1 MSLEQEVEAAFQ
13 MFDEDNSGT
22 LDCEEAKKFLED
34 WIAKNA
40 KEGAAVDVTFE
51 DIDINGD
58 GQIDKEEL
66 RQYLFDQR
74 MLHSEVFWEKQLHKC

>member
-1 MSLEQEVEAAFQ
+1 

-34 WIAKNA
+34 WLARNA
-40 KEGAAVDVTFE
+40 KDGDTQGVTFE

-58 GQIDKEEL
+58 GQIDKDEL
-66 RQYLFDQR
+66 RQYLYDQR
-74 MLHSEVFWEKQLHKC
+74 MLHSEVF